1 MGTSCYKYFVWN
13 FAADWER
20 RDKSVVCN
28 TMFVNWHHI
37 CFFPFWWEN
46 DLRQTRFEDNI
57 KRFRKRFITWFK
69 HADTDHIIPTSYLF
83 AAGFPW
89 VRTYYARCICKWV
102 ICFRWELFD
111 LLELFSK
118 ITSYLEESYLI
129 DIFWALSLQSK
140 MESSDTKILAELK
153 LLN

>member
-89 VRTYYARCICKWV
+89 VRTYYSRCICKWV

-111 LLELFSK
+111 LLELF
-118 ITSYLEESYLI
+118 LQNNLI
-129 DIFWALSLQSK
+129 FRRI
-140 MESSDTKILAELK
+140 
-153 LLN
+153 LLNWYFLGLEPSK